1 MGDAAN
7 FQGLITNLVTLQQII
22 VIVFFLFLFL
32 KFMLMLS
39 FNFTV

>member
-1 MGDAAN
+1 MGDVAN
-7 FQGLITNLVTLQQII
+7 FLRLITNLVTLQQII